1 MVWEAETCS
10 LAFCL
15 GRRGKCFYNH
25 LTYFLAAGAVSL
37 GIGFFALASALWFL
51 ICKRREI
58 FQNSKFKANCERF
71 RQKPSKAKMK
81 SHSQCVF
88 ISRNFHTGR
97 FQLQEEQRKK
107 EAARIKANKD
117 HSKNEF
123 RFATKKI
130 ISYSP
135 ETSSATNGSS
145 IPLSLSTLP
154 SEAYY
159 SQSIEAAEDWY
170 SDDFLAEQNSSKP
183 LLREPLMEKVF
194 SYLSTISLEECTE
207 NVMNMAFYDD
217 ENDDNSK
224 EMFSRRNTEVEIQN
238 LQHNAE

>member
-1 MVWEAETCS
+1 
-10 LAFCL
+10 
-15 GRRGKCFYNH
+15 
-25 LTYFLAAGAVSL
+25 
-37 GIGFFALASALWFL
+37 I
-51 ICKRREI
+51 
-58 FQNSKFKANCERF
+58 
-71 RQKPSKAKMK
+71 
-81 SHSQCVF
+81 
-88 ISRNFHTGR
+88 
-97 FQLQEEQRKK
+97 
-107 EAARIKANKD
+107 KD

-130 ISYSP
+130 ISDPP

-170 SDDFLAEQNSSKP
+170 SDDSLAEKNSSKP

-207 NVMNMAFYDD
+207 NVMNMALYDD
-217 ENDDNSK
+217 ENDDN
-224 EMFSRRNTEVEIQN
+224 
-238 LQHNAE
+238 